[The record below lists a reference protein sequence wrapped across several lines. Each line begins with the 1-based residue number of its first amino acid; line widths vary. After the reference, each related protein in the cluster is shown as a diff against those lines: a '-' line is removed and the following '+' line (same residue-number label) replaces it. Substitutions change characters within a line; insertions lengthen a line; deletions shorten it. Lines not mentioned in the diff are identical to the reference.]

1 MAMTGVKAKIT
12 ASRNPQNI
20 DEKIEYL
27 QEQINKLKR
36 DLEQKSKEL
45 NQKIEHQSKEMNAQI
60 QDAKSVLQNLEF
72 KMDEV
77 STGGI
82 KIQLFGVLLMVYG
95 AIAGYVA

>member
-1 MAMTGVKAKIT
+1 
-12 ASRNPQNI
+12 
-20 DEKIEYL
+20 
-27 QEQINKLKR
+27 
-36 DLEQKSKEL
+36 
-45 NQKIEHQSKEMNAQI
+45 MNAQI